1 MADDAAT
8 TMVQPER
15 EWSDVAYLTTL
26 QHFQNAVHLNSA
38 YLAEYYTGR
47 EAQLGQKLRHY
58 KSKCELAEE
67 RVKEVQA
74 VVEKQET
81 ELKNCTRQISDRV
94 KEAEKYQYKYRAM
107 VAHLSSL
114 GHTGDL
120 WDVADVQMEK
130 AQVAQRKVRNLIAVM
145 AMLDG
150 DVISIAAPDN
160 MQPAGKI
167 AICPPDKMKWSF
179 LKAAMEHDEQVQFT
193 LVTDK
198 GKYWMVLVSKHK
210 YGAWLARYSNED
222 PAPSNMSAYA
232 EFVLEKCEVTMEN
245 MPSKYDEDTDEVCM
259 LQTPPKYDPDVEYVD

>member
-81 ELKNCTRQISDRV
+81 ELKNCTCQISDRV

-114 GHTGDL
+114 GHTDDL
-120 WDVADVQMEK
+120 WDVADSQMEK

-193 LVTDK
+193 LVTDND
-198 GKYWMVLVSKHK
+198 KYWMVLVSKHK